1 RPTPTVS
8 RWSARGSS
16 KTAPTRRASSRPSSS
31 AASACRAAATPS
43 PGFAGKATTSGRS
56 PTPAGPRAP
65 SSAIRPRSP
74 STPVRDGRE
83 PNHERSEYAP
93 RMRLRSLALVLA
105 LPLGGCAW
113 LFPNDEG
120 GDGGPPCE
128 DDINGCDDNT
138 SNFMEDPS
146 CPLQGELELELGEG
160 ELEFSALA
168 PGELP
173 EIHSGLQG
181 GQHVWMAVRVKNP
194 DPDRKQLKIRIKADY
209 CDANCEVVGNWTTDN
224 LRELVADET

>member
-1 RPTPTVS
+1 
-8 RWSARGSS
+8 
-16 KTAPTRRASSRPSSS
+16 
-31 AASACRAAATPS
+31 
-43 PGFAGKATTSGRS
+43 
-56 PTPAGPRAP
+56 
-65 SSAIRPRSP
+65 
-74 STPVRDGRE
+74 
-83 PNHERSEYAP
+83 
-93 RMRLRSLALVLA
+93 MRLRSLALVLA

-224 LRELVADET
+224 LRELVADETTLRITPEGWFEQTRMLVTVFDWVGTTEQRIEMLVTDPCGRQGLVTAGPS